1 MGPPKALVISSEP
14 LARKVLDR
22 LLRRYGYWAQLASNE
37 LDALDALDALEAAD
51 FDLMVLDTDT
61 TDLDWS
67 GLVKLVRVSRLGMEP
82 LPVVALTSEDG
93 SDADELDQLA
103 VEAVLTKPL
112 SPRVFLEA
120 LTGLSARG
128 ASSRSG

>member
-22 LLRRYGYWAQLASNE
+22 LLRRYGYWAQLAAGE
-37 LDALDALDALEAAD
+37 LDALDALEETD
-51 FDLMVLDTDT
+51 FDLLVLDTDT

-82 LPVVALTSEDG
+82 LPVVALTSG
-93 SDADELDQLA
+93 HGGAAGELDQLA

>member
-22 LLRRYGYWAQLASNE
+22 LLRRYGYWAQLAAGE
-37 LDALDALDALEAAD
+37 LDALDALEETD
-51 FDLMVLDTDT
+51 FDLLVLDTDT

-82 LPVVALTSEDG
+82 LPVVALTSG
-93 SDADELDQLA
+93 HGGAADELDQLA